1 MKKAKPKSK
10 HKKGKRSASKKK
22 AAKQLSRKRRR
33 LPLPG
38 PSVRSLA
45 FSCESLAEADV
56 IMHAERPRLRK
67 TLAEYIKKYPQLG
80 EAWERGQ
87 LLRNLKDC
95 AAGVMTVSQTAKRLG
110 FKSGRELRE
119 LLDTDNEICDLWEQA
134 RIAVIIE
141 AKKALVELTKAGN
154 QQAIKAVESFLY
166 DEGEGRAANIN
177 YAALTINQMADLFGV
192 TRQTIHDWYSKH
204 GLVRNAEGGIN
215 LKDAIT
221 WYGNFAK
228 RKVNGRLLP
237 ADKLRDLKAEE
248 KIIDLAER
256 RRELLPR
263 EEVAAGLLT
272 RWGKIVGSFKY
283 KGREL
288 ASMVHGQTVDGIE
301 DILSRFFEDLQREWL
316 TVPEYLYL
324 PPEAEKRLEELI
336 ILLKNP
342 ADAAGDKGGD

>member
-1 MKKAKPKSK
+1 
-10 HKKGKRSASKKK
+10 
-22 AAKQLSRKRRR
+22 
-33 LPLPG
+33 
-38 PSVRSLA
+38 
-45 FSCESLAEADV
+45 
-56 IMHAERPRLRK
+56 MHAERPRLRK

-87 LLRNLKDC
+87 LLRNLKGC
-95 AAGVMTVSQTAKRLG
+95 AAAIMTVTQAAKLLG
-110 FKSGRELRE
+110 FERGRELRE
-119 LLDTDNEICDLWEQA
+119 LLDTDTEVCDLWEQT
-134 RIAVIIE
+134 RIE
-141 AKKALVELTKAGN
+141 AVAAAKQALAEAAKSGN

-256 RRELLPR
+256 RHELLPR
-263 EEVAAGLLT
+263 EEVAAGLLG
-272 RWGKIVGSFKY
+272 RWGKIVGAFKY

-324 PPEAEKRLEELI
+324 PPEAEKKLEELMI
-336 ILLKNP
+336 MLRSNGACPRNSL
-342 ADAAGDKGGD
+342 AGAGPEKKGSD

>member
-1 MKKAKPKSK
+1 
-10 HKKGKRSASKKK
+10 
-22 AAKQLSRKRRR
+22 
-33 LPLPG
+33 
-38 PSVRSLA
+38 
-45 FSCESLAEADV
+45 
-56 IMHAERPRLRK
+56 
-67 TLAEYIKKYPQLG
+67 LAEYIKKYPQLG

-87 LLRNLKDC
+87 LLRNLKGC
-95 AAGVMTVSQTAKRLG
+95 AAAIMTVTQAAKLLG
-110 FKSGRELRE
+110 FERGRELRE
-119 LLDTDNEICDLWEQA
+119 LLDTDSEVCDLWEQT
-134 RIAVIIE
+134 RIE
-141 AKKALVELTKAGN
+141 AVAAAKQALAEAAKSGN

-177 YAALTINQMADLFGV
+177 YSALTINQMADLFGV

-256 RRELLPR
+256 RHELLPR

-324 PPEAEKRLEELI
+324 PPGAEKRLEELLV
-336 ILLKNP
+336 LLKE
-342 ADAAGDKGGD
+342 GGD

>member
-1 MKKAKPKSK
+1 LKKEKHKTRTAKRLKSKPRSKAKR
-10 HKKGKRSASKKK
+10 G
-22 AAKQLSRKRRR
+22 RKR
-33 LPLPG
+33 LPLPEY
-38 PSVRSLA
+38 SVRSLA

-56 IMHAERPRLRK
+56 ILHRERPRLRK
-67 TLAEYIKKYPQLG
+67 TLAEYIRKFPPLAD
-80 EAWERGQ
+80 AWERGQ
-87 LLRNLKDC
+87 LLRNLKGC
-95 AAGVMTVSQTAKRLG
+95 AAAIMTVTQAAKLLG
-110 FKSGRELRE
+110 FERGRELRE
-119 LLDTDNEICDLWEQA
+119 LLDTDSEVCDLWEQT
-134 RIAVIIE
+134 RIE
-141 AKKALVELTKAGN
+141 AVAAAKQALAEAAKGGN

-166 DEGEGRAANIN
+166 DEGEGREANIN
-177 YAALTINQMADLFGV
+177 YAALTINQMADLFDI
-192 TRQTIHDWYSKH
+192 TRQTVYDWYTKH
-204 GLVRNAEGGIN
+204 GLIRNAEGGIN
-215 LKDAIT
+215 LKDAIA
-221 WYGNFAK
+221 WYGDFTK
-228 RKVNGRLLP
+228 RKSNGKLLP

-256 RRELLPR
+256 RHELLPR
-263 EEVAAGLLT
+263 EEVIAGLLG

-324 PPEAEKRLEELI
+324 PAGAEKKLEELL